1 MTNTPQLNHEL
12 AAEIAQEHEAFL
24 NQLES
29 LAISAIASGD
39 WQPVYELIAELETW
53 QGEQALLEEKSRVG
67 DPMKELWSLVFPKG
81 EDRG

>member
-1 MTNTPQLNHEL
+1 MSDTPQLTHEQV
-12 AAEIAQEHEAFL
+12 AEIAQQHEDFL

-53 QGEQALLEEKSRVG
+53 QGEQALLEEKKHLSADRRKQPKASR
-67 DPMKELWSLVFPKG
+67 
-81 EDRG
+81 

>member
-29 LAISAIASGD
+29 LAISAIATGD
-39 WQPVYELIAELETW
+39 WAEVYDFINFHAPE
-53 QGEQALLEEKSRVG
+53 S
-67 DPMKELWSLVFPKG
+67 
-81 EDRG
+81 

>member
-1 MTNTPQLNHEL
+1 MTNSTPLTHGQ
-12 AAEIAQEHEAFL
+12 AQEIAQEHEDFL

-53 QGEQALLEEKSRVG
+53 QGEQALLGEKSPIE
-67 DPMKELWSLVFPKG
+67 DPMKHLWNLVFPK
-81 EDRG
+81 ENNA